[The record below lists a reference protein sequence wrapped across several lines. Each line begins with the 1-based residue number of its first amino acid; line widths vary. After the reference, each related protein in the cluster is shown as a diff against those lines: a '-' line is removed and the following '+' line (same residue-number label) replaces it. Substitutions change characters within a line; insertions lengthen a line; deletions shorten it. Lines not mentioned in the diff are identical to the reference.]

1 MANRSMILDIGC
13 IVLAVLLL
21 TTCQPSMPEGR
32 VVQADVSRVE
42 SPDVSDAQ
50 VAQLVAGNQAFTF
63 DLYRALAAGEDGN
76 LIYSPYSI
84 SLAFSMLYAGAQG
97 EAEAEMAQVFRFL
110 PQETQ
115 HPALNVVDQRLQNL
129 DKARQSEAGGT
140 SFELNLA
147 NAVWGQQGHSF
158 REPYLEILAT
168 HYGAGLRVV
177 DFQKAPEKAREA
189 INAWVAKETEER
201 IKEIAPP
208 GSVSA
213 NTRLILANAIYF
225 KAGWDYPFKESA
237 TADGSFTL
245 LDGNQVIVPLMHQ
258 ETRLAYVEGEGY
270 QAVQLP
276 YSGYVV
282 DMWVIL
288 PAEGRFE
295 DVRGRLG
302 IDLIEAMQRDAEAR
316 RVILTLPR
324 FGFETSIELHTLFK
338 EMGMAHIFCP
348 ALDFDGLV
356 EGGGLC
362 VDYALHRATI
372 TVDEEGTEAAA
383 ATMVA
388 VPVEQVQD
396 VEMVVDRPFL
406 FAIVARETG
415 IVLFFGQV
423 LNPATN

>member
-1 MANRSMILDIGC
+1 MTSRSTILS
-13 IVLAVLLL
+13 IVLAALLL
-21 TTCQPSMPEGR
+21 AACQPSMPGGQF
-32 VVQADVSRVE
+32 VQADLPRVE

-50 VAQLVAGNQAFTF
+50 VAQLVAGHQAFAY
-63 DLYRALAAGEDGN
+63 DLYRALAAGKDGN

-84 SLAFSMLYAGAQG
+84 SLAFSMLYAGARG
-97 EAEAEMAQVFRFL
+97 EAEAEMARVFHFL
-110 PQETQ
+110 PQESQ
-115 HPALNVVDQRLQNL
+115 HPALNVIDQGLRSLGE
-129 DKARQSEAGGT
+129 ARQTEAGGA

-147 NAVWGQQGHSF
+147 NAVWGQRDYPF
-158 REPYLEILAT
+158 REPYLEILAAQ
-168 HYGAGLRVV
+168 YGAGLRVV
-177 DFQKAPEKAREA
+177 DFQNAPEKAREA
-189 INAWVAKETEER
+189 INTWVTEETGER

-225 KAGWDYPFKESA
+225 KAGWDYPFQESA
-237 TADGSFTL
+237 TADGAFTL
-245 LDGNQVIVPLMHQ
+245 LDGNQVVVPLMHQ
-258 ETRLAYVEGEGY
+258 ETRLAYAEGEGY

-276 YSGYVV
+276 YSGYVA

-295 DVRGRLG
+295 DVQARLG
-302 IDLIEAMQRDAEAR
+302 LDLIEAVQRDAEAR

-324 FGFETSIELHTLFK
+324 FGFETSLELHNLFK
-338 EMGMAHIFCP
+338 EMGMAHVFCP
-348 ALDFDGLV
+348 ALDFDGLA

-388 VPVEQVQD
+388 VPVEAVQD
-396 VEMVVDRPFL
+396 VEMTVDRPFL

-415 IVLFFGQV
+415 VVLFFGRV
-423 LNPATN
+423 LNPATS

>member
-1 MANRSMILDIGC
+1 MANRSTVLSIVC

-21 TTCQPSMPEGR
+21 ATCQPFRPAGR
-32 VVQADVSRVE
+32 VVQADVPRVE

-50 VAQLVAGNQAFTF
+50 VAQFVAGNQAFAL
-63 DLYRALAAGEDGN
+63 DLYHVLATGEDGN

-97 EAEAEMAQVFRFL
+97 EAEAEMGQVFHFL

-115 HPALNVVDQRLQNL
+115 HPAFNVVDQRLQRL
-129 DKARQSEAGGT
+129 GEARQSEAGGA

-147 NAVWGQQGHSF
+147 NAVWGQRDYPF
-158 REPYLEILAT
+158 REPYLEILAAQ
-168 HYGAGLRVV
+168 YDAGLRIV
-177 DFQKAPEKAREA
+177 DFQKAPEKARQA
-189 INAWVAKETEER
+189 INAWVAEETAER
-201 IKEIAPP
+201 IQEIAPP

-213 NTRLILANAIYF
+213 DTRLVLANAIYF
-225 KAGWDYPFKESA
+225 KAGWDYPFQESA
-237 TADGSFTL
+237 TADGAFTL
-245 LDGNQVIVPLMHQ
+245 LDGSQVIVPLMHQ
-258 ETRLAYVEGEGY
+258 ETRLTYMEGEGY

-276 YSGYVV
+276 YAGQVA

-288 PAEGRFE
+288 PAEGQFE
-295 DVRGRLG
+295 DVQGQLG
-302 IDLIEAMQRDAEAR
+302 VDLIEAMRRDTEAR

-324 FGFETSIELHTLFK
+324 FGFETSLELHNLLK
-338 EMGMAHIFCP
+338 KMGMAHVFCP
-348 ALDFDGLV
+348 ALDFEAMA

-388 VPVEQVQD
+388 VPVEQVED
-396 VEMVVDRPFL
+396 VEMAVDRPFL
-406 FAIVARETG
+406 FVIVTRETAV
-415 IVLFFGQV
+415 VLFFGRV
-423 LNPATN
+423 LNPATG